1 MLITEE
7 LEGEMSLLRVYQ
19 NVIVHVHVN
28 QWSLGCSSDC
38 HLSDRW

>member
-7 LEGEMSLLRVYQ
+7 LEGEKSLLRVYQ
-19 NVIVHVHVN
+19 NVIVRVN